1 MLVANISQFR
11 KDLKFYIDSVA
22 DNHDTLIVN
31 GNGKTVVVLSLDD
44 YNEMDA
50 TDYILSSPANK
61 ASLDLSIKQ
70 LKAGKT
76 TVTSMEELEKLAVT
90 KKSKK

>member
-1 MLVANISQFR
+1 
-11 KDLKFYIDSVA
+11 
-22 DNHDTLIVN
+22 
-31 GNGKTVVVLSLDD
+31 
-44 YNEMDA
+44 MDA

-76 TVTSMEELEKLAVT
+76 TVTSMEELEKLAVI